1 MTTLIIFILI
11 LGLLVFIHELGHFL
25 FAKRSGILVREFA
38 IGFGPKLFAKRVGE
52 TLYSIRILPLGGYVR
67 MAGEDPELI
76 EIKTGTTVVASQNK
90 EGLVDH
96 LYLYPTKQS
105 IEHQIQGHVL
115 EVDIEK
121 DLFLVIEDLSGKN
134 IKYQLDPRAIIH
146 FDPKTEIQIAPI
158 DRQFGSKTVGQ
169 KAATI
174 FAGPLFN
181 ILLTMVLFT
190 IFVMMTGIQ
199 YLTVDEVI
207 PGKPAALAGIK
218 PGDKIVEVDGKSV
231 KTRDSYYYYLVSD
244 TSRELQIT
252 VQRGEERL
260 TLPIKPI
267 QENGTYQIGVHLVYK
282 KADFLTAV
290 QHGLIQ
296 TGEWTLIMLD
306 SFKKLVTGQLSIKSL
321 GGPVQ
326 MGHTTGK
333 VAEAGIEPLVKWMA
347 LLSLNLGIVNLLPI
361 PALDGSRLIF
371 IGLEAIRG
379 RPINPNKESLVHFV
393 GFAFLMLLMLVVTY
407 NDIMKV
413 FFGK

>member
-1 MTTLIIFILI
+1 MTTLIIFILV

-76 EIKTGTTVVASQNK
+76 EIKTGTTVIATQNK
-90 EGLVDH
+90 KGLIEH
-96 LYLYPTKQS
+96 LYLYPPKQS
-105 IEHQIQGHVL
+105 IDRQIKGHVV

-121 DLFLVIEDLSGKN
+121 ELFVVIEDQSKKET
-134 IKYQLDPRAIIH
+134 KYRFDPQAIIH
-146 FDPKTEIQIAPI
+146 FDPKTEMQIAPI

-181 ILLTMVLFT
+181 ILLTIVLFI
-190 IFVMMTGIQ
+190 IFVMMTGVQ
-199 YLTVDEVI
+199 YLTVDKVI
-207 PGKPAALAGIK
+207 AGKPADHAGMRI
-218 PGDKIVEVDGKSV
+218 GDKIVEINGRSV
-231 KTRDSYYYYLVSD
+231 NTRDGYYYHLVSD
-244 TSRELQIT
+244 PNKELQIT
-252 VQRGEERL
+252 VQRDGERL
-260 TLPIKPI
+260 TLPVKPI
-267 QENGTYQIGVHLVYK
+267 QENGTYQIGVHLVYQ
-282 KADFLTAV
+282 KANLLTAV
-290 QHGLIQ
+290 QQGFIH
-296 TGEWTLIMLD
+296 TGEWTMIMLD
-306 SFKKLVTGQLSIKSL
+306 SFKKLVTGQLSINSL

-333 VAEAGIEPLVKWMA
+333 VAEAGIEPLIKWMA

-413 FFGK
+413 FFGQ

>member
-1 MTTLIIFILI
+1 M
-11 LGLLVFIHELGHFL
+11 FIHELGHFL

-76 EIKTGTTVVASQNK
+76 EIKTGATVVATRNDK
-90 EGLVDH
+90 GLVNH
-96 LYLYPTKQS
+96 LYLYPPKHAIAADS
-105 IEHQIQGHVL
+105 IKGRVVK
-115 EVDIEK
+115 VDTEK
-121 DLFLVIEDLSGKN
+121 ELFLVLEDQAKN
-134 IKYQLDPRAIIH
+134 EKKYPFDPQAIIH
-146 FDPKTEIQIAPI
+146 FDPKTEMQIAPI

-181 ILLTMVLFT
+181 ILLTVILFI
-190 IFVMMTGIQ
+190 IFVMMTGVQ
-199 YLTVDEVI
+199 HLTVENVV
-207 PGKPAALAGIK
+207 PGKPADRAGIK
-218 PGDKIVEVDGKSV
+218 VGDKIVAINGRKVN
-231 KTRDSYYYYLVSD
+231 TRDGYYYHLVSAPD
-244 TSRELQIT
+244 KELQIT
-252 VQRGEERL
+252 LERGQEKI
-260 TLPIKPI
+260 TLPIKPV
-267 QENGTYQIGVHLVYK
+267 QEDGVYQIGVHLAYQ
-282 KADFLTAV
+282 KAGFLTAI
-290 QHGLIQ
+290 QHGVIQ
-296 TGEWTLIMLD
+296 TGEWTMIMLD
-306 SFKKLVTGQLSIKSL
+306 SFKKLVTGQLSINSL

-333 VAEAGIEPLVKWMA
+333 VAEAGIQPLIKWMA

-371 IGLEAIRG
+371 IGLEALRG

>member
-1 MTTLIIFILI
+1 MTTLIIFILV

-76 EIKTGTTVVASQNK
+76 EIKTGTTVVATQNEK
-90 EGLVDH
+90 GLIDH
-96 LYLYPTKQS
+96 LYLYPPKQS
-105 IEHQIQGHVL
+105 KENQLLKGRVVK
-115 EVDIEK
+115 VDIEK
-121 DLFLVIEDLSGKN
+121 ELFLLLEEHDQ
-134 IKYQLDPRAIIH
+134 KYRFDPQAIIH

-158 DRQFGSKTVGQ
+158 DRQFGAKTVGQ
-169 KAATI
+169 KAMTI

-181 ILLTMVLFT
+181 ILLTIVLFILFT
-190 IFVMMTGIQ
+190 MMTGVQ
-199 YLTVDEVI
+199 YLIVDKVL
-207 PGKPAALAGIK
+207 PGKPADLAGIK
-218 PGDKIVEVDGKSV
+218 TGDKIVAINGKSV
-231 KTRDSYYYYLVSD
+231 RTRDGYYYHLVSD
-244 TSRELQIT
+244 PNRELQLTIERGQ
-252 VQRGEERL
+252 QRI
-260 TLPIKPI
+260 TLPIKPVK
-267 QENGTYQIGVHLVYK
+267 EDGVYQIGVHLAYQ
-282 KADFLTAV
+282 KADFLTAI
-290 QHGLIQ
+290 QQGFIQ
-296 TGEWTLIMLD
+296 TGEWTMIMLD
-306 SFKKLVTGQLSIKSL
+306 SFKKLITGQLSINSL

-333 VAEAGIEPLVKWMA
+333 VAEAGIQPLIKWMA

-371 IGLEAIRG
+371 IGLEALRG

-393 GFAFLMLLMLVVTY
+393 GFAFLMLLMLIVTY